1 MSDRDPNRLAGD
13 VLAHPVVLRGAWLRV
28 DAWYR
33 RGELQPQPELAR
45 WRIHPEAKLRELA
58 RDLRVGG
65 WQPQPWLELPYPKK
79 GARLRHYTMPTVR
92 DQVAFMAHMVV
103 LGPSLDWQV
112 ANFAFGNRWYRR
124 ISWDRRR
131 RPAQWVHQPY
141 PILSDKTYLPYARS
155 YGLFRRV
162 ANWTVAQMT
171 EAPQPGSDYAG
182 RVQMPDDYAQDSLP
196 AWTRAAW
203 WQKAGNE
210 PRAYWAALDIE
221 LAYPSVHLDQLEEAI
236 LSAVRKPPGIG
247 QIDGCPEVVLE
258 ALLDEHVR
266 IAIGGRLAAALRQ
279 VRVMDSKIPRDAW
292 GPPRGHPLPV
302 VAPEKDLGIP
312 TGLAISG
319 VLLNVALLEADREVG
334 RYLTETEGNLRGAV
348 VRFADDIYLLSR
360 SVAGVLGLIEVVDG
374 ALSGTGVASLAT
386 PNYVSNICL
395 NFNKIRPEAI
405 REVVGEYLV
414 ENGWRRCKT
423 EGCGQPLPGRGSE
436 NAPPLV
442 DWWAR
447 VSESEAFASRHEAVE
462 RTGIGKGDVGPFVTS
477 LVERLSEMGTDTLQQ
492 RFGDGA
498 RGYLTRLHEL
508 ARFDIDDE
516 QVREDTR
523 RAFSVNR
530 LVHAWLP
537 TGGAVGDERK
547 AAADIRETVAFV
559 LGRTPWKFALWRAVI
574 RGAVRRPF
582 GEGEEETD
590 LTDEAE
596 EWLSNQLRRIADDA
610 DLQDATAWESAW
622 PESEVDEGHGKE
634 RDGRWRGLYLS
645 FHRGIFWR
653 ALADVIRD
661 LGRHAVRSAEDEDA
675 WAPSPNLWTVRAMA
689 DGHAAVAA
697 WLSKIDAWVDVLY
710 PSGDAT
716 ELTDRPWELD
726 ALAGAVLATHTT
738 TELAQTWRS
747 AAGPGATLLVPATDR
762 LAAMPRTM
770 DLLERAGKLHTAR
783 GRRGRKLDYW
793 ALANVQHGRWDPGLP
808 RVLFPVAGRPRIR
821 QSARDPRG
829 VVNVGL
835 AMGCFERVGLA
846 LASQAVPAAAERVE
860 AFQRDPLMLLEYSG
874 ARRVILGQQ
883 ARLIDE

>member
-1 MSDRDPNRLAGD
+1 MSLLDSTSLAGG
-13 VLAHPVVLRGAWLRV
+13 VVAHPVVLRGAWLRV

-33 RGELQPQPELAR
+33 RGELGPQPELAR
-45 WRIHPEAKLRELA
+45 WRLHPEARLRELA
-58 RDLRVGG
+58 RDLRDGS
-65 WQPQPWLELPYPKK
+65 WRPEPWLQLPYPKK

-103 LGPSLDWQV
+103 LGPVLDGQV

-124 ISWDRRR
+124 IAWDRRG

-182 RVQMPDDYAQDSLP
+182 RVQMPDDYGRDSLP

-203 WQKAGNE
+203 WKKAGDE

-221 LAYPSVHLDQLEEAI
+221 LAYPSVHLFRLGEAI
-236 LSAVRKPPGIG
+236 LSAVREPVGFG
-247 QIDGCPEVVLE
+247 QIDGCPEAVLD
-258 ALLDEHVR
+258 ALLDEDVR
-266 IAIGGRLAAALRQ
+266 VATGRRLAAALQQ
-279 VRVMDSKIPRDAW
+279 VRVMESEIPRDAW
-292 GPPRGHPLPV
+292 GPPRGHRLPV
-302 VAPEKDLGIP
+302 VTPEKDLGIP

-334 RYLTETEGNLRGAV
+334 RYLTDTEGESRGAV
-348 VRFADDIYLLSR
+348 VRFADDMYVLSR

-374 ALSGTGVASLAT
+374 ALSGTGVASLAI
-386 PNYVSNICL
+386 PNDVSNICL
-395 NFNKIRPEAI
+395 NFSKIRPKAV

-414 ENGWRRCKT
+414 ENGWRRCET
-423 EGCGQPLPGRGSE
+423 EGCKQPLPESGSVD
-436 NAPPLV
+436 APALS
-442 DWWAR
+442 DWWAQ
-447 VSESEAFASRHEAVE
+447 VSEGEAFASHREAVE
-462 RTGIGKGDVGPFVTS
+462 RTAIANGDVGPFVTS

-498 RGYLTRLHEL
+498 RGYLARLHEL

-530 LVHAWLP
+530 LVRAWLP

-547 AAADIRETVAFV
+547 EASDIRETVAFV
-559 LGRTPWKFALWRAVI
+559 LGRTPWKFALWRAVV
-574 RGAVRRPF
+574 RAAVRRPF
-582 GEGEEETD
+582 GEAVGEADVTG
-590 LTDEAE
+590 EAE
-596 EWLSNQLRRIADDA
+596 EWLSNQLRRIADGA
-610 DLQDATAWESAW
+610 VVEDATAWESAW
-622 PESEVDEGHGKE
+622 PESEVDDGHGEE

-645 FHRGIFWR
+645 FHRGVFWR

-661 LGRHAVRSAEDEDA
+661 LGRHAVRAAEDEDA
-675 WAPSPNLWTVRAMA
+675 WAPSPNLWTVRAMV
-689 DGHAAVAA
+689 DGHATVAA

-710 PSGDAT
+710 PSGDAS
-716 ELTDRPWELD
+716 ELTDQPWELD
-726 ALAGAVLATHTT
+726 ALVGAVLAAHTT
-738 TELAQTWRS
+738 TELAQAWRS
-747 AAGPGATLLVPATDR
+747 AAGPGASLAVPTTER

-770 DLLERAGKLHTAR
+770 GLLGRAGKLHAAG

-793 ALANVQHGRWDPGLP
+793 ALANVQLGRRDAGLP
-808 RVLFPVAGRPRIR
+808 GVLFPVAARPRIQR
-821 QSARDPRG
+821 SARDPRG
-829 VVNVGL
+829 VLNVGL

-846 LASQAVPAAAERVE
+846 LASQVVPAADERVE
-860 AFQRDPLMLLEYSG
+860 AFQRDPLTLLEYSG

-883 ARLIDE
+883 VRLIDE